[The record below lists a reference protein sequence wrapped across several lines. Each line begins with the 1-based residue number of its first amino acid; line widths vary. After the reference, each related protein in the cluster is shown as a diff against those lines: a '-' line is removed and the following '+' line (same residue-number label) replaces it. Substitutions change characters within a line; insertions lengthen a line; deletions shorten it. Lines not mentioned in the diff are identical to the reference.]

1 MYINT
6 LKISMISFSTVV
18 FALVL
23 TIGKSDIYYKPA
35 VLVQT
40 DGYSFLEKNYGP
52 LHFLDPI
59 MMLMY
64 AVIMMY
70 FIVYAIRN
78 RERLSFSIV

>member
-35 VLVQT
+35 VLVQN
-40 DGYSFLEKNYGP
+40 DGYSLLEKN
-52 LHFLDPI
+52 
-59 MMLMY
+59 
-64 AVIMMY
+64 
-70 FIVYAIRN
+70 
-78 RERLSFSIV
+78 